1 MKPLYKHGDRLFQIK
16 REIPL
21 HNFQRKGT
29 NHLDME
35 YVKAWRDWLGA
46 EHVLRTQTTFL
57 FVMRVDD
64 VEFEEIINE
73 EGKKEV

>member
-1 MKPLYKHGDRLFQIK
+1 MMPLYKHGDRLFQIK

-46 EHVLRTQTTFL
+46 EHVLRTQTHFL

-64 VEFEEIINE
+64 VEFEEVINE
-73 EGKKEV
+73 EVECV

>member
-1 MKPLYKHGDRLFQIK
+1 MIGKLYEHGGRLFIIK

-46 EHVLRTQTTFL
+46 EHVLRTQTHFL

-64 VEFEEIINE
+64 VEFEEVINE
-73 EGKKEV
+73 EVECV